1 MHLQSTL
8 SKQTFAQRIYDFI
21 SYGNWKVSKITL
33 KKQKKGKPLQRKD
46 ASHSR
51 PMMKSLQST
60 IRDLTR
66 TPHSIHHSLPHQTQ
80 THFKTFKPKETQRG
94 KSASSSRQVGTA
106 LKVWIGFSMYK
117 IKAGIRSLWSL
128 PGHKWDLRWNS
139 INRCYLHTKSGMQ
152 TAQLRALATWTGLL
166 WNKTERSLKVGEG
179 FSPQDDLFQLWCLT
193 SDFNVMGGVQI
204 IASWVSGKRNSSQCE
219 YASAYESRKNR
230 RGGWNPSSPAALPP
244 GNITSELLS
253 SFWAPRSPFVSKWV
267 TN

>member
-46 ASHSR
+46 ALLIHAQWWKAYS
-51 PMMKSLQST
+51 QQ

-193 SDFNVMGGVQI
+193 SDFYVMGGVQI

-219 YASAYESRKNR
+219 YTSAYESRKNR
-230 RGGWNPSSPAALPP
+230 RGGWNPSSPAALS
-244 GNITSELLS
+244 TRKHH
-253 SFWAPRSPFVSKWV
+253 FWATF
-267 TN
+267 